1 MSKQVITGEGIAAAI
16 GPYSNAL
23 VADGWLYM
31 SGQLPK
37 DPISGELKNNIEDA
51 ARQCMENIRAIL
63 TAAGASFSD
72 VVKTN
77 VYMTNLDDFSKMNP
91 VYESYLGDVKPCRTT
106 IQVSRLPAGAMIEID
121 CVARLKK

>member
-1 MSKQVITGEGIAAAI
+1 MSKQVISGKGIPAAI
-16 GPYSNAL
+16 GPYSIAQA
-23 VADGWLYM
+23 VDGWLYM

-37 DPISGELKNNIEDA
+37 DPVSGDLKNNIEDA
-51 ARQCMENIRAIL
+51 TRQCMENIRAIL
-63 TAAGASFSD
+63 TAAGATFSD

-77 VYMTNLDDFSKMNP
+77 IYMTNLDDFSKMNP

-121 CVARLKK
+121 CVERLKK